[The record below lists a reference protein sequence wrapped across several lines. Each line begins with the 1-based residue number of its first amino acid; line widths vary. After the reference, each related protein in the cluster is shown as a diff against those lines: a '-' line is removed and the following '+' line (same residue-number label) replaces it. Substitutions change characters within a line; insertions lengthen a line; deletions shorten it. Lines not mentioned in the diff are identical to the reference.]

1 MYGANT
7 AQSCTSQLAWQCTPL
22 YPSTPLPPDALCI
35 AQPQASSNYSLLHAT
50 SQVCV
55 TLACQ
60 VKRIRV
66 MFCMRLVTPL
76 NMVRWPAKFSFVATA
91 MLIASSTMRSE
102 LMCTRATG
110 VTPQHTTQRACT
122 IHHRPT
128 PTHVTRVCL
137 HRLPCTGGQPI
148 K

>member
-1 MYGANT
+1 MLTQHSPA
-7 AQSCTSQLAWQCTPL
+7 LASWLGSAPL
-22 YPSTPLPPDALCI
+22 STPLPPDALCI
-35 AQPQASSNYSLLHAT
+35 IQPQASSNYSLLHAT

-55 TLACQ
+55 TVACQ
-60 VKRIRV
+60 VRRIRV

-110 VTPQHTTQRACT
+110 VTPHTQHREHAPFTTDLLKHMLPVYACT
-122 IHHRPT
+122 GYHAL
-128 PTHVTRVCL
+128 VVS
-137 HRLPCTGGQPI
+137 
-148 K
+148 